1 MSDFN
6 CSSNSVDDLKALC
19 IENELRRL
27 TVSLTG
33 IGSMGLRALYTGL
46 NSSSAFGEE
55 RSWIE
60 DTFTGVDENI
70 TITALSAISLFPP
83 YENCTY
89 NSQTGSVVC

>member
-6 CSSNSVDDLKALC
+6 CSSNYVDDLKALC
-19 IENELRRL
+19 IENEVRRL

-33 IGSMGLRALYTGL
+33 TGSMGLRALYPGL
-46 NSSSAFGEE
+46 NNSSSAFGEE

-83 YENCTY
+83 YENCIY
-89 NSQTGSVVC
+89 NSGSVVC

>member
-6 CSSNSVDDLKALC
+6 CSSNYVDDLKALC
-19 IENELRRL
+19 LENELRQL
-27 TVSLTG
+27 TVSLT
-33 IGSMGLRALYTGL
+33 GSMGLRALYTDL
-46 NSSSAFGEE
+46 NYSPSPYGEE

-83 YENCTY
+83 YNTCTY
-89 NSQTGSVVC
+89 NSGSVVCAD